1 MCCRSTTGR
10 RATGCSR
17 TRRTGASVPSSV
29 RVREA
34 PTGGPPRAPAP
45 SRAAGRRRG
54 RALAGPVR
62 SYQVSVARG
71 RTAVVAGPRPTILSW
86 RRLLICLGGGLLA
99 AGLTTVAGVPDLA
112 VLVGWAVTASGLL
125 LWVWRI
131 SWPRDSEGTK
141 RLAEEEGRTHVTDTV
156 VLGAAVASLAAVVE
170 ALVRSGT
177 RDAVGV
183 LTVVLGV
190 LVVILSWAPVNTV
203 FALKYARLYYA
214 GGDGGID
221 FGQEDPPAYGD
232 FAYVA
237 FTVGMSFAVPDTAL
251 VDTQIRKVGLGH
263 ALMSYLF
270 GTVVIAVAVNLV
282 TNLGQ
287 SS

>member
-1 MCCRSTTGR
+1 
-10 RATGCSR
+10 
-17 TRRTGASVPSSV
+17 
-29 RVREA
+29 
-34 PTGGPPRAPAP
+34 
-45 SRAAGRRRG
+45 
-54 RALAGPVR
+54 
-62 SYQVSVARG
+62 VSVAPG
-71 RTAVVAGPRPTILSW
+71 STAVVAGPRPSILSW

-99 AGLTTVAGVPDLA
+99 AGVAVVAGVPGIA
-112 VLVGWAVTASGLL
+112 VLVGWAVAAGCLL
-125 LWVWRI
+125 IWVWRI
-131 SWPRDSEGTK
+131 SWPRDPEGTK
-141 RLAEEEGRTHVTDTV
+141 RLAEEEGQTRVTDAV

-170 ALVRSGT
+170 ALVRSGAK
-177 RDAVGV
+177 DAVGV
-183 LTVVLGV
+183 MTVVLGV
-190 LVVILSWAPVNTV
+190 LVVILSWALVNTV
-203 FALKYARLYYA
+203 FALKYARLYYS

-221 FGQEDPPAYGD
+221 FQQERPPAYSD

-237 FTVGMSFAVPDTAL
+237 FTVGMSFAVPEIPL